1 MSVVQKPT
9 SMPSSS
15 PLAPHSSLLLHLQDI
30 TKVYRRRQRE
40 VVAFKAESLDI
51 KNGEYVA
58 VVGPS
63 GSGKTTLL
71 SMLGGMLSPDTG
83 KIWFDGES
91 LYDLSIT
98 ERTQLRRERIGFVF
112 QTFNLVPYL
121 TALENVQVPL
131 FLHGVSKSEQRDRA
145 VALLEQVGLG
155 NRIEHKPSELSTG
168 QQQRVALAR
177 TLANN
182 PRLILADEPTGNL
195 DPESR
200 EAVLSMFDNFVRE
213 GRTIVMVT
221 HDPGAAARAS
231 RRLRLSDG
239 KSLKA
244 RLPRRRRRNSIT
256 RKLSMKTRMSRS
268 WYGAGTLVLAA
279 MMTCPLATDAK
290 EPLVR
295 LSGLKSLVSQRA
307 AGGPKSLKSASTTMA
322 RDKEVAVRGQDDEPR
337 RVAPKPVVPPAPP
350 AAANGKDSAYE
361 ADVTVPQ
368 KSDRVATRMTLAE
381 LESLALSNN
390 PTLEQA
396 AAGVEVERG
405 SFQQAGLYPNPQIG
419 YVNGA
424 SDKSSVKQSNGA
436 FFSQEIV
443 TAGKLK
449 KAQDWEANE
458 VNKVAWD
465 LEAQRQ
471 RVLTDVKIRYFE
483 SLGAQHAVLTLK
495 KLERISER
503 GLDTVRQLVE
513 NKSAARADLLQAK
526 IQLETVRASL
536 DEATERH
543 SAAWQQLSNVV
554 GIPDLPTALLEGE
567 LKDDLPKLD
576 ARAAW
581 EQLVAASP
589 QIKSAEAERDHA
601 HAELTLA
608 EAQAIPNI
616 TLQAVAEYD
625 RATQSSNVSTLV
637 ALPLPIFNRNRG
649 NIAISKAT
657 RERLYQEYQARLDA
671 SASEASALAADGSLL
686 DELLRNA
693 VASLPELEATALAA
707 RSALARGDIDGFTYV
722 GLETTANAKRLEVAQ
737 FRQALL
743 EQRIALQT
751 LLAGDPLVE
760 RTLDPVASR

>member
-1 MSVVQKPT
+1 
-9 SMPSSS
+9 
-15 PLAPHSSLLLHLQDI
+15 
-30 TKVYRRRQRE
+30 
-40 VVAFKAESLDI
+40 
-51 KNGEYVA
+51 
-58 VVGPS
+58 
-63 GSGKTTLL
+63 
-71 SMLGGMLSPDTG
+71 
-83 KIWFDGES
+83 
-91 LYDLSIT
+91 
-98 ERTQLRRERIGFVF
+98 
-112 QTFNLVPYL
+112 
-121 TALENVQVPL
+121 
-131 FLHGVSKSEQRDRA
+131 
-145 VALLEQVGLG
+145 
-155 NRIEHKPSELSTG
+155 
-168 QQQRVALAR
+168 
-177 TLANN
+177 
-182 PRLILADEPTGNL
+182 
-195 DPESR
+195 
-200 EAVLSMFDNFVRE
+200 
-213 GRTIVMVT
+213 
-221 HDPGAAARAS
+221 
-231 RRLRLSDG
+231 
-239 KSLKA
+239 
-244 RLPRRRRRNSIT
+244 
-256 RKLSMKTRMSRS
+256 MKTRMSRS

-637 ALPLPIFNRNRG
+637 ALPLPIFNRNQG
-649 NIAISKAT
+649 NIYRAASDIRVACSEIERTTLVLRDLLAESFRRYQTSLKQAERFKNNILPDAEENLSLTEQGFKAGELGFLQVLT
-657 RERLYQEYQARLDA
+657 ARQTYI
-671 SASEASALAADGSLL
+671 EAQL
-686 DELLRNA
+686 
-693 VASLPELEATALAA
+693 
-707 RSALARGDIDGFTYV
+707 TYV
-722 GLETTANAKRLEVAQ
+722 EALTEMHKVAAEIEGL
-737 FRQALL
+737 
-743 EQRIALQT
+743 
-751 LLAGDPLVE
+751 
-760 RTLDPVASR
+760 